1 MTVKT
6 RALLL
11 GCACLALF
19 VFRPSAAFTRPVGG
33 QGQGLESPDANKR
46 AKAAR
51 QLAKTSDPSSLE
63 TLAKLVSDPSPKVR
77 REAVLGLSAIRASQ
91 VLDPLITAT
100 RDQDAKVRSLAIEAL
115 AGYYSGEGPRGGI
128 VGFWQKTW
136 QRAKRRFVEDNFR
149 VDPGVPVA
157 PKVVTALV
165 AALNDPT
172 FIGSA
177 REAAAALGIL
187 LARQAVPD
195 LVKAAYSP
203 NVDLAVEALVALAKI
218 GDRSAGPQL
227 VNLLDSQSE
236 DVKRQAAVTVGI
248 LKVQEAVAKLQAMYE
263 NNPDKTTRAR
273 ALEGLAYLG
282 SPESAP
288 IFHRALWRSED
299 ELRILGAEG
308 LGRAGQAESLPDLE
322 KAALADRNAEA
333 RLAISFA
340 ITSLGKMDHLSDLV
354 AELDSRQRGNVA
366 EAYLVELARKPQFL
380 PRLYPFLES
389 NRAGVR
395 RGLCTVLM
403 YAGDASSI
411 APLEKL
417 SQDQNVDVATEA
429 LRALRAVRL
438 RAA

>member
-1 MTVKT
+1 VKP
-6 RALLL
+6 RRLLL
-11 GCACLALF
+11 GCVCLGLF
-19 VFRPSAAFTRPVGG
+19 LFLPSAATARPVGG
-33 QGQGLESPDANKR
+33 QGLGVNSPNANQR

-51 QLAKTSDPSSLE
+51 ELAKTSDPSSIE
-63 TLAKLVSDPSPKVR
+63 ALAKLVSDPSPKVR

-91 VLDPLITAT
+91 VLDPLIIAT

-115 AGYYSGEGPRGGI
+115 AGYYSGEGPRGGF
-128 VGFWQKTW
+128 VGFWQQTW
-136 QRAKRRFVEDNFR
+136 RRAKRRFVEDNFR

-157 PKVVTALV
+157 PKVITALV
-165 AALNDPT
+165 AALNDT
-172 FIGSA
+172 TLIGPA

-187 LARQAVPD
+187 LARKAVPD

-218 GDRSAGPQL
+218 GDLSAGPQL
-227 VNLLDSQSE
+227 VNLLDSESA
-236 DVKRQAAVTVGI
+236 DVKREAAVTVGI
-248 LKVQEAVAKLQAMYE
+248 LKVQESVAKLQAIYE
-263 NNPDKTTRAR
+263 HNPDKATRAG

-282 SPESAP
+282 SPASVP

-299 ELRILGAEG
+299 ELRIFGAEG

-322 KAALADRNAEA
+322 KAVLADRNADA
-333 RLAISFA
+333 RLAIAFA
-340 ITSLGKMDHLSDLV
+340 ITRLGKMDHLSDLV
-354 AELDSRQRGNVA
+354 AELDSRRRGDVA
-366 EAYLVELARKPQFL
+366 GAYLVELARKPQFL
-380 PRLYPFLES
+380 PRLYAFLDS
-389 NRAGVR
+389 GRAGVR

-417 SQDQNVDVATEA
+417 SQDPNVDVATEA

>member
-1 MTVKT
+1 VK
-6 RALLL
+6 RGGVLLTSVCL
-11 GCACLALF
+11 GLILL
-19 VFRPSAAFTRPVGG
+19 RPGAASSQTAGG
-33 QGQGLESPDANKR
+33 QGQGIESPDANQR
-46 AKAAR
+46 ARAAR
-51 QLAKTSDPSSLE
+51 ELAKTSDPSSLE

-77 REAVLGLSAIRASQ
+77 REAVLGLSAIRAAQ

-136 QRAKRRFVEDNFR
+136 GRAKRRFVEDNFR
-149 VDPGVPVA
+149 VDPGVPIA

-165 AALNDPT
+165 AALNDT
-172 FIGSA
+172 TLIGPA

-203 NVDLAVEALVALAKI
+203 DVGLAVEALNALGKI
-218 GDRSAGPQL
+218 QDRSAGPQL
-227 VNLLDSQSE
+227 LNLLDSESR
-236 DVKRQAAVTVGI
+236 DVKQQAAVTVGI
-248 LKVQEAVAKLQAMYE
+248 LKVQEAVAKLQAIYE
-263 NNPDKTTRAR
+263 HNPDKGTRAR

-282 SPESAP
+282 SPASVP

-299 ELRILGAEG
+299 ELRIFGAEG
-308 LGRAGQAESLPDLE
+308 LGRAGQASALPDLE
-322 KAALADRNAEA
+322 KAALADRNADA
-333 RLAISFA
+333 RLAIAFA
-340 ITSLGKMDHLSDLV
+340 ITSLGQMDHLNDLV
-354 AELDSRQRGNVA
+354 AELDARQRGYVA
-366 EAYLVELARKPQFL
+366 EAYLVELARQPQFL
-380 PRLYPFLES
+380 PRLYPFLDS
-389 NRAGVR
+389 GRAGVR

-403 YAGDASSI
+403 YAGDASSL

-417 SQDQNVDVATEA
+417 SQDPNTDVATEA

>member
-1 MTVKT
+1 MV
-6 RALLL
+6 LL
-11 GCACLALF
+11 G
-19 VFRPSAAFTRPVGG
+19 PSRAAAQNLG
-33 QGQGLESPDANKR
+33 QEAEGLRSPDANKR
-46 AKAAR
+46 ARAAR
-51 QLAKTSDPSSLE
+51 ELARSSDPSSLE
-63 TLAKLVSDPSPKVR
+63 TLGKLVSDPSPKVR
-77 REAVLGLSAIRASQ
+77 REAVLSLSAIRASQ

-115 AGYYSGEGPRGGI
+115 AGYYSGEGPGGGI
-128 VGFWQKTW
+128 IGFWQKTW
-136 QRAKRRFVEDNFR
+136 GRAKGRFVEDNLR

-172 FIGSA
+172 LVGPA

-187 LARQAVPD
+187 LAREAVPD

-203 NVDLAVEALVALAKI
+203 DVGLAVEALDALAKI
-218 GDRSAGPQL
+218 QDRSAGPQL
-227 VNLLDSQSE
+227 LNLLDSESK
-236 DVKRQAAVTVGI
+236 DVKQRAAVTVGI
-248 LKVQEAVAKLQAMYE
+248 LKVQEAVAKLQAIYE
-263 NNPDKTTRAR
+263 HNPDKGTRAR

-282 SPESAP
+282 NPASVP

-299 ELRILGAEG
+299 ELRIFGAEG

-322 KAALADRNAEA
+322 KAALADPNADA
-333 RLAISFA
+333 RLAIAFA
-340 ITSLGKMDHLSDLV
+340 ITSLGKMEHLNDLV

-380 PRLYPFLES
+380 SRLYPFLDS
-389 NRAGVR
+389 GRAGVR
-395 RGLCTVLM
+395 RGLCMVLM

-411 APLEKL
+411 PPLEKL
-417 SQDQNVDVATEA
+417 SQDPNADVATEA

-438 RAA
+438 RAG